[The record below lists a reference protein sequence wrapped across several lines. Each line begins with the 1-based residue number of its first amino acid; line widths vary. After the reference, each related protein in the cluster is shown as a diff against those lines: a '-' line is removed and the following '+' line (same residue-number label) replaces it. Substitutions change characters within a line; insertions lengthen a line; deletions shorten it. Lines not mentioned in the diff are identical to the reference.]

1 MEYLLF
7 VFYLVLFAW
16 LITKVRFYKTAGLS
30 KSQLIIFF
38 LLKIIAGIFYGWIG
52 IYYGGL
58 AQMWDTWG
66 YHQNSVLEFRL
77 LFDNPHAY
85 FTNLFYNPYKEG
97 FTQFLSTTDSY
108 WNDLKGNF
116 LIKVLS
122 VFNLFSFENYYVNII
137 FLSFITFLGPL
148 AIFRVMND
156 VFPNRKMVIMLGCFI
171 IPSFLFWSSGI
182 HKEGLIFTG
191 IGLITYCIYF
201 ATKQKKLGIK
211 RILGLIIGFL
221 LVITLRNFIIIVLVP
236 AIITWLI
243 ALKVQKKSLLVFSVV
258 YVVFILLFFNARHIN
273 PMFDFP
279 QAVVNKQQEFINI
292 VGTTSFMPEKL
303 EPTAV
308 SFLKNSTNAF
318 CLSILRPYPSDV
330 KHFLSLASS
339 VEVIMF
345 MLLFV
350 LFIFF
355 RRKHERIGPF
365 FWFCIFFSITLLLSI
380 GFSVNNLG
388 AIVRYRSVTL
398 PLLIVPIMALTDWK
412 AIWGRFQY
420 IINKINVIKF

>member
-1 MEYLLF
+1 
-7 VFYLVLFAW
+7 
-16 LITKVRFYKTAGLS
+16 
-30 KSQLIIFF
+30 
-38 LLKIIAGIFYGWIG
+38 
-52 IYYGGL
+52 
-58 AQMWDTWG
+58 MWDTWG

-211 RILGLIIGFL
+211 RILGIIIGFL
-221 LVITLRNFIIIVLVP
+221 LVISLRNFIIIVLVP

-398 PLLIVPIMALTDWK
+398 PLLIVPIMAFTDWK
-412 AIWGRFQY
+412 AIWGIFQY

>member
-1 MEYLLF
+1 
-7 VFYLVLFAW
+7 
-16 LITKVRFYKTAGLS
+16 
-30 KSQLIIFF
+30 
-38 LLKIIAGIFYGWIG
+38 
-52 IYYGGL
+52 
-58 AQMWDTWG
+58 
-66 YHQNSVLEFRL
+66 
-77 LFDNPHAY
+77 
-85 FTNLFYNPYKEG
+85 
-97 FTQFLSTTDSY
+97 
-108 WNDLKGNF
+108 
-116 LIKVLS
+116 
-122 VFNLFSFENYYVNII
+122 
-137 FLSFITFLGPL
+137 
-148 AIFRVMND
+148 
-156 VFPNRKMVIMLGCFI
+156 MVIMLGCFI

-201 ATKQKKLGIK
+201 ATKQKTWNKENTGNHHRLYYWSF
-211 RILGLIIGFL
+211 RFAILL
-221 LVITLRNFIIIVLVP
+221 LVLVP

-243 ALKVQKKSLLVFSVV
+243 ALRIQKKSLLVFSVV
-258 YVVFILLFFNARHIN
+258 YVVFILLFFNAKYIN

-308 SFLKNSTNAF
+308 SFLKNSTDAF

-345 MLLFV
+345 ILLFV

-398 PLLIVPIMALTDWK
+398 PLLLVPIMALTDWK
-412 AIWGRFQY
+412 AIWGDFN
-420 IINKINVIKF
+420 IL